1 MKCSLGIS
9 DFLEGISSLS
19 LSIDFL
25 CFFAIIT
32 WEGKASACNAG
43 ELGSIPGSGRSPEEG
58 NGFPLQYSILAWRI
72 PWTEDPGGL
81 QSMRLQRIRQDWV
94 TFTFFHNNSMFSFLR
109 NCQNVFHISCTILY
123 SHQHCT
129 KVLFSPHPHE
139 HVLFPI
145 LLILPILVCVKWHC
159 GFDLNFPNHQ
169 WCWISF
175 QELNGYSY
183 VILWERSIEV
193 LCLLFHWVICLFIV
207 EF

>member
-1 MKCSLGIS
+1 MQETWVRSLGR
-9 DFLEGISSLS
+9 D
-19 LSIDFL
+19 D
-25 CFFAIIT
+25 
-32 WEGKASACNAG
+32 
-43 ELGSIPGSGRSPEEG
+43 
-58 NGFPLQYSILAWRI
+58 PLKKEMTTHSSILAWRM
-72 PWTEDPGGL
+72 G
-81 QSMRLQRIRQDWV
+81 SQRVRHNWATN

-175 QELNGYSY
+175 QVLNGYSY

-193 LCLLFHWVICLFIV
+193 HCRLFHWVICLFIV